1 MIKNSFQIILD
12 TISILKLECLS
23 TLRFPQN
30 RSLGVNRNPKVLF
43 KQLSAYLP
51 SVGAVL
57 RSLNMPDNDAEK
69 VHTSVML
76 DEALSLL
83 APSDGGLFV
92 DATIGMGG
100 HTEAILLS
108 SADSRVIGIDQDTAA
123 LALAETRLMRF
134 SSRVELV
141 HGNFESI
148 KTVVGE
154 RQPSGIIADLG
165 VSSLQLDS
173 ETRGFSFR
181 FDAPLDMRMDTDSGG
196 ITAAELLES
205 EDQDAIANII
215 YQYGEERHSRRIA
228 RRIVERRERGEAV
241 KTTFEL
247 ANLVRRSV
255 PHSKKDKIH
264 PATRTFQALRIAVN
278 RELEIIEKFI
288 DDAVDILKINGVLA
302 IITFHSLEDRIVK
315 QAFQR
320 LSGKCLCPPKIPQC
334 MCGAK
339 KRVEILT
346 RKPLTASESEQDEN
360 PRSRSAKLRASRKIG
375 Q

>member
-1 MIKNSFQIILD
+1 
-12 TISILKLECLS
+12 
-23 TLRFPQN
+23 
-30 RSLGVNRNPKVLF
+30 
-43 KQLSAYLP
+43 
-51 SVGAVL
+51 
-57 RSLNMPDNDAEK
+57 MPDNDAEK